1 MQVRI
6 YTRQCLIWPIEQ
18 INIPDFSGTVK
29 DLLAREVRDFAPDKL
44 SVSIYTDGKKAS
56 WDTPLFDVEELKI
69 IIEPQGVEAAFA
81 IVAAIVAVASV
92 AYSLYMMNRLKA
104 DNPAKTSD
112 TSTIYDVNAQGNKV
126 KLQQVV
132 PENFG
137 LIKHFPDYLADKH
150 TFYRR
155 NKKYID
161 MILCQGVGYYEH
173 KTDGSDI
180 YIGNTPFN
188 GYPSSDVKWQIFD
201 PGEDISENSIES
213 GMHKCWYSSPEV
225 TSSGKTLDPVGNVDP
240 SESGG
245 YVVYTGG
252 KATAKKTAGQSGG
265 LSWHIMPKSFC
276 GVYWTYAGYRPS
288 VTTGGGQA
296 FVLVAANIGAKAG
309 DYIQISNA
317 SNVRKWADN
326 AECEAAKLDSG
337 NIQLTWTADG
347 TYSDLSCIADTAV
360 NVTITRSETYM
371 TQVGGGY
378 AGSKYKTWTATTGET
393 SCNVISY
400 SQTDGKITVEIS
412 GIADLPTIPESDFY
426 GYNTLIPEELVHYL
440 TITQELTESIIDPLT
455 GASRVSDNGTYEI
468 TEVGSTTVKGNPG
481 HPVAGGYQ
489 TIYER
494 TEVSAPVY
502 TLKRID
508 PDTDTEIPWSGFW
521 GTGWVDG
528 VADDAFS
535 VAVQTNPDAEEA
547 KEYAGP
553 YRACPIGAVCTQFEV
568 DIDFPAGLGYLNSN
582 GKYEERTVKLSIEWR
597 NIDEGG
603 TTGTGK
609 WEAYNY
615 QKTAGTGDE
624 LAETITFDLPAG
636 AYECRIKNLSDKVDD
651 AAQVDTV
658 KWTGLKS
665 CIAQPKKYDGMTT
678 ILCRFRGSET
688 LSELSENQIAT
699 FWTRKLPPVGGGNL
713 AATEDIA
720 PAVQYILQNSKYA
733 NIIDADSL
741 KALDAYCKNHSYVL
755 SGTIDDDSTLLDELR
770 NVLKTCMAEVTVADN
785 KVAFAWMSKKTD
797 DDPYQQLFMPQN
809 VTAAPSVNLTFAKDD
824 DVKEIELSYID
835 SQTWKTATWFYHLD
849 EKGAVVETTYATT
862 KNAEKLDTWGVK
874 GTNAHHEQARAL
886 AVRRLKFLTYCKTQ
900 YEIQTELDGLNCQYL
915 DYVGLVLPQ
924 ELSNISGRITAYN
937 SSAKTITV
945 DQSIPARFDSG
956 VVYVRKKDGSSINYA
971 FVRKDSLTL
980 EISGSFIAWD
990 PEYGKTLEYPF
1001 FAIGE
1006 IVPCW
1011 VQSVEP
1017 GDKSCTLKLV
1027 NYDARIFD

>member
-18 INIPDFSGTVK
+18 LNIPDFSGTVK

-44 SVSIYTDGKKAS
+44 SVSIYIDGKKADY
-56 WDTPLFDVEELKI
+56 DTPLFDVEELKI
-69 IIEPQGVEAAFA
+69 IIEPQGVETAFA
-81 IVAAIVAVASV
+81 IVAAIVAVTSV
-92 AYSLYMMNRLKA
+92 AYSLYMMNRLKT

-161 MILCQGVGYYEH
+161 MILCQGVGYYDH

-180 YIGNTPFN
+180 YIGNTPFS
-188 GYPSSDVKWQIFD
+188 GYSSSDVRYQVFD
-201 PGEDISENSIES
+201 PGADISANEIEA

-225 TSSGKTLDPVGNVDP
+225 TSSGKTLDPFGNVDP
-240 SESGG
+240 GESGG

-252 KATAKKTAGQSGG
+252 KSTANYQDGG

-276 GVYWTYAGYRPS
+276 GVYWNYVGYRPS
-288 VTTGGGQA
+288 VTGGGQA
-296 FVLVAANIGAKAG
+296 FVLAAANLGVKAG
-309 DYIQISNA
+309 DYIRITNA
-317 SNVRKWADN
+317 PDVRAWADSADADAVLLESGNVRITWA
-326 AECEAAKLDSG
+326 G
-337 NIQLTWTADG
+337 TW
-347 TYSDLSCIADTAV
+347 SDLACIADTSV
-360 NVTITRSETYM
+360 NVTLTKWEKIVISYGNGPVYQTY
-371 TQVGGGY
+371 
-378 AGSKYKTWTATTGET
+378 TGTVSAE
-393 SCNVISY
+393 CNVISY
-400 SQTDGKITVEIS
+400 SAADGEITVEIS
-412 GIADLPTIPESDFY
+412 GISALPEVTGKPATYPGDAGS
-426 GYNTLIPEELVHYL
+426 GYTV
-440 TITQELTESIIDPLT
+440 TITQALSDSVIDPLT
-455 GASRVSDNGTYEI
+455 GEKRLSDNGTYEI
-468 TEVGSTTVKGNPG
+468 TEVGSTTVKGNPAN
-481 HPVAGGYQ
+481 PSAGGNN
-489 TIYER
+489 TAYEW

-502 TLKRID
+502 TVKRID

-521 GTGWVDG
+521 SLGWFDG
-528 VADDAFS
+528 VADNALTVSYQEDA
-535 VAVQTNPDAEEA
+535 DAADA

-553 YRACPIGAVCTQFEV
+553 YRACPIGATATEYEV
-568 DIDFPAGLGYLNSN
+568 DIDFPAGLGYLNPN
-582 GKYEERTVKLSIEWR
+582 GKYDDRTVTLSIEWR
-597 NIDEGG
+597 KVG
-603 TTGTGK
+603 TSAWTVYEYK
-609 WEAYNY
+609 
-615 QKTAGTGDE
+615 KTAGTGDE
-624 LAETITFDLPAG
+624 LAETVTFTLDAG
-636 AYECRIKNLSDKVDD
+636 AYECRIKNKSDKVDD

-665 CIAQPKKYDGMTT
+665 CIAQPTSYAGMTT

-699 FWTRKLPPVGGGNL
+699 FWTRKLPAVNGTDL
-713 AATEDIA
+713 VITEDVA
-720 PAVQYILQNSKYA
+720 PVVQYILNNSKYA
-733 NIIDADSL
+733 GIIDHNSL
-741 KALDAYCKNHSYVL
+741 AALDSYCKANEYKL
-755 SGTIDDDSTLLDELR
+755 TGTIDDDSTLLDELR
-770 NVLKTCMAEVTVADN
+770 NALKVCMSEPTVSNNLVSFARMTPKSGSD
-785 KVAFAWMSKKTD
+785 AF
-797 DDPYQQLFMPQN
+797 QQLFMPQN
-809 VTAAPSVNLTFAKDD
+809 LTAAPVVNLTFAKDD
-824 DVKEIELSYID
+824 DVKEIELSYLD
-835 SQTWKTATWFYHLD
+835 GVSYKTSTYYYHLD
-849 EKGAVVETTYATT
+849 DSGNVVETTYATT
-862 KNAEKLDTWGVK
+862 SNAEKLDTWGIK
-874 GTNAHHEQARAL
+874 GTDPHHEQARAL
-886 AVRRLKFLTYCKTQ
+886 AERRLKFLTYCKTQ

-924 ELSNISGRITAYN
+924 ELSNISGRITAYD

-956 VVYVRKKDGSSINYA
+956 VVYVRKKDGSSINYP
-971 FVRKDSLTL
+971 FIRKDALTL
-980 EISGSFIAWD
+980 EISGGFISWD

-1027 NYDARIFD
+1027 NYDSRIFE

>member
-44 SVSIYTDGKKAS
+44 SVSIYTDGRKAS

-126 KLQQVV
+126 RLQQVV

-161 MILCQGVGYYEH
+161 MILCQGAGWYDY

-180 YIGNTPFN
+180 YIGNTPFS
-188 GYPSSDVKWQIFD
+188 GYSSSDVRYQVFD
-201 PGEDISENSIES
+201 PGADVSANGIEQ
-213 GMHKCWYSSPEV
+213 GMHKCWYSSTEV

-240 SESGG
+240 GESGG
-245 YVVYTGG
+245 YKPYTGG
-252 KATAKKTAGQSGG
+252 KATANYHDGG
-265 LSWHIMPKSFC
+265 LSWHLMEKSFC
-276 GVYWTYAGYRPS
+276 GVYWAYAGYRPS
-288 VTTGGGQA
+288 SGTGGGQA
-296 FVLVAANIGAKAG
+296 FVLAPANLGVKAG
-309 DYIQISNA
+309 DYIRITNA
-317 SNVRKWADN
+317 PN
-326 AECEAAKLDSG
+326 E
-337 NIQLTWTADG
+337 
-347 TYSDLSCIADTAV
+347 
-360 NVTITRSETYM
+360 
-371 TQVGGGY
+371 
-378 AGSKYKTWTATTGET
+378 
-393 SCNVISY
+393 
-400 SQTDGKITVEIS
+400 
-412 GIADLPTIPESDFY
+412 
-426 GYNTLIPEELVHYL
+426 
-440 TITQELTESIIDPLT
+440 
-455 GASRVSDNGTYEI
+455 SDNGTYEI
-468 TEVGSTTVKGNPG
+468 TEVGSTTVNGNPAN
-481 HPVAGGYQ
+481 PSAGGNQ
-489 TIYER
+489 TVYER

-502 TLKRID
+502 TVKKID
-508 PDTDTEIPWSGFW
+508 PDTDKEIPWSGF
-521 GTGWVDG
+521 GAPGWYDG
-528 VADDAFS
+528 VAHYALTVSYQENADA
-535 VAVQTNPDAEEA
+535 AEA

-553 YRACPIGAVCTQFEV
+553 YRACPIGATASEYEV
-568 DIDFPAGLGYLNSN
+568 DIDFPAGLGYLNGN
-582 GKYEERTVKLSIEWR
+582 GKYDERTVTLSIEWR
-597 NIDEGG
+597 KVG
-603 TTGTGK
+603 TSAWT
-609 WEAYNY
+609 AYEY
-615 QKTAGTGDE
+615 TKTAGTGDE
-624 LAETITFDLPAG
+624 LAETITFTFTPG
-636 AYECRIKNLSDKVDD
+636 QYECRIKNKSDKVDD

-665 CIAQPKKYDGMTT
+665 CIAQPTSYAGMTT

-699 FWTRKLPPVGGGNL
+699 FWTRKLPAVNGTDL
-713 AATEDIA
+713 TVTEDVA
-720 PAVQYILQNSKYA
+720 PVVQYILNNSKYA
-733 NIIDADSL
+733 GIIDHNSL
-741 KALDAYCKNHSYVL
+741 AALDSYCKANGYKL
-755 SGTIDDDSTLLDELR
+755 TGTIDDDSTLLDELR
-770 NVLKTCMAEVTVADN
+770 NALKVCMSEPTVSNNLVSFARMTKKSPSD
-785 KVAFAWMSKKTD
+785 AF
-797 DDPYQQLFMPQN
+797 QQLFMPQN
-809 VTAAPSVNLTFAKDD
+809 LTAAPVVNLTFAKDD

-835 SQTWKTATWFYHLD
+835 SITWKTSTYFYHLD
-849 EKGAVVETTYATT
+849 DSGNVVETTYATT
-862 KNAEKLDTWGVK
+862 NNAEKLDTWGIK
-874 GTNAHHEQARAL
+874 GTDPHHEQARAL
-886 AVRRLKFLTYCKTQ
+886 AERRLKFLTYCKTQ

-924 ELSNISGRITAYN
+924 ELSNVTGRITAYD
-937 SSAKTITV
+937 SAAKTITV

-971 FVRKDSLTL
+971 FVRKDALTL
-980 EISGSFIAWD
+980 EISGNFIAWD

>member
-18 INIPDFSGTVK
+18 ISIPDFSGTVK

-69 IIEPQGVEAAFA
+69 IIEPRGVEAAFA

-126 KLQQVV
+126 RLQQVV

-173 KTDGSDI
+173 KTNGSDI

-201 PGEDISENSIES
+201 PGEDISENSIEA
-213 GMHKCWYSSPEV
+213 GMHKCWYSSTEV

-240 SESGG
+240 SETGG
-245 YVVYTGG
+245 YVAYTGG
-252 KATAKKTAGQSGG
+252 KSYASGKDGG
-265 LSWHIMPKSFC
+265 LSWHIMQKSFC
-276 GVYWTYAGYRPS
+276 GVYWQYVGYRPS
-288 VTTGGGQA
+288 VTTGGSEA
-296 FVLVAANIGAKAG
+296 FILAPANIGVKAG
-309 DYIQISNA
+309 DYIRITNA
-317 SNVRKWADN
+317 GDIRRWASESVCD
-326 AECEAAKLDSG
+326 AVKLDSG
-337 NIQLTWTADG
+337 NIQISWTPEPAFTDV
-347 TYSDLSCIADTAV
+347 SCIADTSIS
-360 NVTITRSETYM
+360 VTITKYEKWVISSGSGPQSPTFSSEPVSGT
-371 TQVGGGY
+371 
-378 AGSKYKTWTATTGET
+378 
-393 SCNVISY
+393 CNVITY
-400 SQTDGKITVEIS
+400 SVSAGKITAEIS
-412 GIADLPTIPESDFY
+412 GLGDLPVVPDPATTITGRIIGLDSSWY
-426 GYNTLIPEELVHYL
+426 TV
-440 TITQELTESIIDPLT
+440 TITQALSDSVIDPLT
-455 GASRVSDNGTYEI
+455 GEKRLSDNGTYEI

-481 HPVAGGYQ
+481 HPVAGGN
-489 TIYER
+489 IGPD
-494 TEVSAPVY
+494 VSAPVY
-502 TLKRID
+502 TVKRID
-508 PDTDTEIPWSGFW
+508 PDTDKEIPWSGFW
-521 GTGWVDG
+521 GSDQWVDG
-528 VADDAFS
+528 VADDALTVS
-535 VAVQTNPDAEEA
+535 YQEDADAAEA

-886 AVRRLKFLTYCKTQ
+886 AIRRLKFLTYCKTQ
-900 YEIQTELDGLNCQYL
+900 YEIQTELDGLNCRYL

-924 ELSNISGRITAYN
+924 ELSNVTGRITAYD
-937 SSAKTITV
+937 STAKTITV

-956 VVYVRKKDGSSINYA
+956 VVYVRKKDGSSINYP
-971 FVRKDSLTL
+971 FVRKDALTL
-980 EISGSFIAWD
+980 EISGSFIPWD

>member
-18 INIPDFSGTVK
+18 INIPDFSGTVR

-44 SVSIYTDGKKAS
+44 SVSIYIDGKKAS

-126 KLQQVV
+126 RLQQVV

-161 MILCQGVGYYEH
+161 MILCQGAGWYDY

-180 YIGNTPFN
+180 YIGNTPFS
-188 GYPSSDVKWQIFD
+188 GYSGSDVRYQVFD
-201 PGEDISENSIES
+201 PGADVSSNNIEA
-213 GMHKCWYSSPEV
+213 GMHKCWYSSTEV
-225 TSSGKTLDPVGNVDP
+225 TSSGKTLNPVGNVTP
-240 SESGG
+240 GESGG

-252 KATAKKTAGQSGG
+252 KSYASGKDGG

-276 GVYWTYAGYRPS
+276 GVYWAYAGYRPS

-296 FVLVAANIGAKAG
+296 FILADANIHVKAG
-309 DYIQISNA
+309 DYIRITNA
-317 SNVRKWADN
+317 PDVRQWASESVCD
-326 AECEAAKLDSG
+326 AVKLDSG
-337 NIQLTWTADG
+337 NIQISWTPETAFTDI
-347 TYSDLSCIADTAV
+347 SCIADTSIS
-360 NVTITRSETYM
+360 VTITKYEKWVISSGSGPQSPTFSSEPVSGT
-371 TQVGGGY
+371 
-378 AGSKYKTWTATTGET
+378 
-393 SCNVISY
+393 CNVITY
-400 SQTDGKITVEIS
+400 SVSAGKITAEIS
-412 GIADLPTIPESDFY
+412 GLSDLPVVPDPAATITGRIIGLDSSWY
-426 GYNTLIPEELVHYL
+426 TV
-440 TITQELTESIIDPLT
+440 TITQSLSDSVIEPLT
-455 GASRVSDNGTYEI
+455 GEKRLSDNGTYEI
-468 TEVGSTTVKGNPG
+468 TAVGSTTVKGNPV
-481 HPVAGGYQ
+481 HPGGAA
-489 TIYER
+489 IIER

-502 TLKRID
+502 TVRRID
-508 PDTDTEIPWSGFW
+508 PDTDKEIPWSGFW
-521 GTGWVDG
+521 GSDHWVDG
-528 VADDAFS
+528 VADDALTVS
-535 VAVQTNPDAEEA
+535 YQVNADAAEA

-553 YRACPIGAVCTQFEV
+553 YRACPIGASASEYEV
-568 DIDFPAGLGYLNSN
+568 DIDFPAGLGYLNGS
-582 GKYEERTVKLSIEWR
+582 GKYDERTVTLSIEWR
-597 NIDEGG
+597 KVG
-603 TTGTGK
+603 TSAWT
-609 WEAYNY
+609 AYEY
-615 QKTAGTGDE
+615 KKTAGTGDE
-624 LAETITFDLPAG
+624 LAETISFNFPAG
-636 AYECRIKNLSDKVDD
+636 QYECRIKNKSDKVDD

-665 CIAQPKKYDGMTT
+665 CIAQPTSYAGMTT

-699 FWTRKLPPVGGGNL
+699 FWTRKLPAVNGSDL
-713 AATEDIA
+713 TVTEDVA
-720 PAVQYILQNSKYA
+720 PVVQYILNNSKYA
-733 NIIDADSL
+733 GIIDHTSL
-741 KALDAYCKNHSYVL
+741 AALDSYCKANGYKL
-755 SGTIDDDSTLLDELR
+755 TGTIDDDSTLLDELR
-770 NVLKTCMAEVTVADN
+770 NALKVCMSEPTVSNNLVSFARMTKKSSSD
-785 KVAFAWMSKKTD
+785 AF
-797 DDPYQQLFMPQN
+797 QQIFMPQN
-809 VTAAPSVNLTFAKDD
+809 LTAAPVVNLTFAKDD
-824 DVKEIELSYID
+824 DVKEIELSYLDGI
-835 SQTWKTATWFYHLD
+835 SYKTSTYYYHLD
-849 EKGAVVETTYATT
+849 DAGKVMETTYATT
-862 KNAEKLDTWGVK
+862 NNAEKLDTWGIK
-874 GTNAHHEQARAL
+874 GTGPHHEQARAL
-886 AVRRLKFLTYCKTQ
+886 AERRLKFLTYCKTQ

-924 ELSNISGRITAYN
+924 ELSNISGRITEYDSA
-937 SSAKTITV
+937 AKTITV

-956 VVYVRKKDGSSINYA
+956 VVYVRKKDGSSINYP
-971 FVRKDSLTL
+971 FVRKDALTL
-980 EISGSFIAWD
+980 EISGSFIPWD

-1027 NYDARIFD
+1027 NYDSRIFD

>member
-18 INIPDFSGTVK
+18 ISIPDFSGTVK

-44 SVSIYTDGKKAS
+44 SVSIYIDGKKAS

-155 NKKYID
+155 DKKYID
-161 MILCQGVGYYEH
+161 MILCQGAGWYDY

-180 YIGNTPFN
+180 YIGNTPFS
-188 GYPSSDVKWQIFD
+188 GYSSSDVRYQVFD
-201 PGEDISENSIES
+201 PGADVSANGIEQ

-252 KATAKKTAGQSGG
+252 KSIASGKGGG
-265 LSWHIMPKSFC
+265 LSWHLMEKSFC
-276 GVYWTYAGYRPS
+276 GVYWAYAGYRPS

-296 FVLVAANIGAKAG
+296 FILAAANLGVKVG

-317 SNVRKWADN
+317 STVRTWAAD
-326 AECEAAKLDSG
+326 ADADAVLLESG
-337 NIQLTWTADG
+337 NLRITWAG
-347 TYSDLSCIADTAV
+347 TWSDLACIADTSV
-360 NVTITRSETYM
+360 NVTLEKWEKIVIGYSNGPVYQTYYG
-371 TQVGGGY
+371 TVS
-378 AGSKYKTWTATTGET
+378 AE
-393 SCNVISY
+393 CNVISY
-400 SQTDGKITVEIS
+400 SAADGNITVEIS
-412 GIADLPTIPESDFY
+412 GISALPEVTGKPEPGTYPGDAGS
-426 GYNTLIPEELVHYL
+426 GYTV
-440 TITQELTESIIDPLT
+440 TITQTL
-455 GASRVSDNGTYEI
+455 SDDGTYEI
-468 TEVGSTTVKGNPG
+468 TEVGSTTVKGNPANQS
-481 HPVAGGYQ
+481 AGGNQ
-489 TIYER
+489 TGYLR

-502 TLKRID
+502 TVKRID
-508 PDTDTEIPWSGFW
+508 PDTDKEIPWSGFW
-521 GTGWVDG
+521 GQNAWYDG
-528 VADDAFS
+528 VADDALTVS
-535 VAVQTNPDAEEA
+535 YQENADAAEA

-553 YRACPIGAVCTQFEV
+553 YRACPIGATATEYEV
-568 DIDFPAGLGYLNSN
+568 DIDFPAGLGYLNGS
-582 GKYEERTVKLSIEWR
+582 GKYDERTVTLSIEWR
-597 NIDEGG
+597 KVG
-603 TTGTGK
+603 TSAWT
-609 WEAYNY
+609 AYEY
-615 QKTAGTGDE
+615 KRTAGTGDE
-624 LAETITFDLPAG
+624 LAETITFTFDAG
-636 AYECRIKNLSDKVDD
+636 AYECRIKNKSDKVDD

-665 CIAQPKKYDGMTT
+665 CIAQPTSYAGMTT

-699 FWTRKLPPVGGGNL
+699 FWTRKLPAVNGTDL
-713 AATEDIA
+713 TVTEDVA
-720 PAVQYILQNSKYA
+720 PVVQYILQNSKYA
-733 NIIDADSL
+733 GIIDHNSL
-741 KALDAYCKNHSYVL
+741 AALDAYCKSNGYKL
-755 SGTIDDDSTLLDELR
+755 TGTIDDDSTLLDELR
-770 NVLKTCMAEVTVADN
+770 NALKVCMSEPTVSNNLVSFARMTPKSDSD
-785 KVAFAWMSKKTD
+785 AF
-797 DDPYQQLFMPQN
+797 QQLFMPQN
-809 VTAAPSVNLTFAKDD
+809 LTAAPVVNLTFAKDD
-824 DVKEIELSYID
+824 DVKEIELSYLD
-835 SQTWKTATWFYHLD
+835 SISHKTSTYYYHLD
-849 EKGAVVETTYATT
+849 DAGNVVETTYATT
-862 KNAEKLDTWGVK
+862 NNAEKLDTWGIK
-874 GTNAHHEQARAL
+874 GTDDNHAQARAL

-924 ELSNISGRITAYN
+924 ELSNISGRVTAYD
-937 SSAKTITV
+937 SATKTITV
-945 DQSIPARFDSG
+945 DQPIPARFDSG
-956 VVYVRKKDGSSINYA
+956 VVYVRKKDGSSINYP
-971 FVRKDSLTL
+971 FVRKDALTL
-980 EISGSFIAWD
+980 EISGGFIAWD

-1027 NYDARIFD
+1027 NYDSRIFD

>member
-29 DLLAREVRDFAPDKL
+29 DLLVHEVRDFAPDKL
-44 SVSIYTDGKKAS
+44 SVSIYIDGKKAS
-56 WDTPLFDVEELKI
+56 WDTPLFGVEELKI
-69 IIEPQGVEAAFA
+69 IVEPQGVEAAFA

-92 AYSLYMMNRLKA
+92 AYSLYMMNRLKT

-126 KLQQVV
+126 RLQQVV

-155 NKKYID
+155 NRKYID
-161 MILCQGVGYYEH
+161 MILCQGVGYYDH

-188 GYPSSDVKWQIFD
+188 GYPSSEVKWQIFD
-201 PGEDISENSIES
+201 PGADVSANGIEE
-213 GMHKCWYSSPEV
+213 GMHKCWYSSTEV

-252 KATAKKTAGQSGG
+252 KAAANYHDGG

-276 GVYWTYAGYRPS
+276 GVYWAYAGYRPS

-296 FVLVAANIGAKAG
+296 FILAAASLGVKAG
-309 DYIQISNA
+309 DYIRITNA
-317 SNVRKWADN
+317 GDIRRWANN
-326 AECEAAKLDSG
+326 ADADAVLLESG
-337 NIQLTWTADG
+337 NLRITWAG
-347 TYSDLSCIADTAV
+347 TWSDLACIADTSV
-360 NVTITRSETYM
+360 GVTLKKWEKIIISYGNQGPVYQTY
-371 TQVGGGY
+371 
-378 AGSKYKTWTATTGET
+378 TGTVSGE
-393 SCNVISY
+393 CNVISY
-400 SQTDGKITVEIS
+400 SAADGEITVEIS
-412 GIADLPTIPESDFY
+412 GISALPEVTGKPENPGPAAGS
-426 GYNTLIPEELVHYL
+426 GYTV
-440 TITQELTESIIDPLT
+440 TITQALADSVIDPLT
-455 GASRVSDNGTYEI
+455 GEKRLSDNGTYEI
-468 TEVGSTTVKGNPG
+468 TEVGSTTVKGNPAN
-481 HPVAGGYQ
+481 PSAGGAN

-502 TLKRID
+502 TVRRID

-521 GTGWVDG
+521 GTGWFDG
-528 VADDAFS
+528 VADDALTVS
-535 VAVQTNPDAEEA
+535 YQENAAAAEA

-553 YRACPIGAVCTQFEV
+553 YRACPIGATATEYEV
-568 DIDFPAGLGYLNSN
+568 DIDFPAGLGYLNSS
-582 GKYEERTVKLSIEWR
+582 GKYDERTVTLSIEWR
-597 NIDEGG
+597 KVG
-603 TTGTGK
+603 TSAWT
-609 WEAYNY
+609 AYEY
-615 QKTAGTGDE
+615 TKTAGTGDE
-624 LAETITFDLPAG
+624 LAETITFTLDEG
-636 AYECRIKNLSDKVDD
+636 AYECRIKNKSDKVDD

-665 CIAQPKKYDGMTT
+665 CIAQPTKYDGMTT

-699 FWTRKLPPVGGGNL
+699 FWTRKLPAVNGADL
-713 AATEDIA
+713 TVTEDVA
-720 PAVQYILQNSKYA
+720 PVVQYILNNSKYA
-733 NIIDADSL
+733 GIIDHTSL
-741 KALDAYCKNHSYVL
+741 AALDAYCKANGYKL
-755 SGTIDDDSTLLDELR
+755 TGTIDDDSTLLDELR
-770 NVLKTCMAEVTVADN
+770 NALKVCMSEPTVSNNLVSFARMTKKSGSD
-785 KVAFAWMSKKTD
+785 AF
-797 DDPYQQLFMPQN
+797 QQIFMPQN
-809 VTAAPSVNLTFAKDD
+809 LTAAPVVNLSFAKDD

-835 SQTWKTATWFYHLD
+835 SVTWKTSTYFYHLD
-849 EKGAVVETTYATT
+849 DAGNVVETTYATT
-862 KNAEKLDTWGVK
+862 NNAEKLDTWGIK
-874 GTNAHHEQARAL
+874 GTDQHHEQARAL
-886 AVRRLKFLTYCKTQ
+886 AERRLKFITYCKTQ

-924 ELSNISGRITAYN
+924 ELSNISGRITEYDSA
-937 SSAKTITV
+937 AKTITV

-956 VVYVRKKDGSSINYA
+956 LVYVRKKDGSSINYS
-971 FVRKDSLTL
+971 FVRKDSFTL
-980 EISGSFIAWD
+980 EISGNFIPWD

-1027 NYDARIFD
+1027 NYDARIFE

>member
-1 MQVRI
+1 MKASV
-6 YTRQCLIWPIEQ
+6 YTRQDLSRPLESITL
-18 INIPDFSGTVK
+18 DFSGTIS
-29 DLLAREVRDFAPDKL
+29 DFFRAEVRAFNPSKL
-44 SVSIYTDGKKAS
+44 AFISLYTDGNRAD
-56 WDTPLFDVEELKI
+56 WDTRIDSVKSLDIV
-69 IIEPQGVEAAFA
+69 IEPQGVETAFA
-81 IVAAIVAVASV
+81 IVAAIVAVTSV
-92 AYSLYMMNRLKA
+92 AYSLYMMNRLKT

-137 LIKHFPDYLADKH
+137 LIKHYPDYLADKH

-161 MILCQGVGYYEH
+161 MILCQGVGYYDH

-188 GYPSSDVKWQIFD
+188 GYPSSEVKWQIFD
-201 PGEDISENSIES
+201 PGADVSSNNIEA

-240 SESGG
+240 GESGG

-252 KATAKKTAGQSGG
+252 KATANYQSGG
-265 LSWHIMPKSFC
+265 LSWHVMPKSFC
-276 GVYWTYAGYRPS
+276 GVYWAYAGYRPS

-296 FVLVAANIGAKAG
+296 FILADANIGVKAG
-309 DYIQISNA
+309 DYIRITNA
-317 SNVRKWADN
+317 SDVRSWADN
-326 AECEAAKLDSG
+326 VECEAAKLDSG

-371 TQVGGGY
+371 IQVGGGN

-400 SQTDGKITVEIS
+400 SQADGKITVEIS
-412 GIADLPTIPESDFY
+412 GIADLPAIPESEFY
-426 GYNTLIPEELVHYL
+426 GYNTLIPEELVYYL

-455 GASRVSDNGTYEI
+455 GAAHVSDNGTYEI
-468 TEVGSTTVKGNPG
+468 TGVGSTTVKGNPAN
-481 HPVAGGYQ
+481 PSAGGLR

-502 TLKRID
+502 TVRRID

-521 GTGWVDG
+521 GTGWYDG
-528 VADDAFS
+528 VADDAFTVS
-535 VAVQTNPDAEEA
+535 YQENAAAAEA

-553 YRACPIGAVCTQFEV
+553 YRACPIGATATEYEV
-568 DIDFPAGLGYLNSN
+568 DIDFPAGLGYLNSS
-582 GKYEERTVKLSIEWR
+582 GKYDERTVTLSIEWR
-597 NIDEGG
+597 KVG
-603 TTGTGK
+603 TSAWTVYEYK
-609 WEAYNY
+609 
-615 QKTAGTGDE
+615 KTAGTGDE
-624 LAETITFDLPAG
+624 LAETVTFTLDAG

-665 CIAQPKKYDGMTT
+665 CIAQPTSYAGMTT

-699 FWTRKLPPVGGGNL
+699 FWTRKLAPLGGGDL
-713 AATEDIA
+713 VTTEEIA

-733 NIIDADSL
+733 DIIDLNSL
-741 KALDAYCKNHSYVL
+741 KALDAYCKSKGYIL
-755 SGTIDDDSTLLDELR
+755 SGTIDDDSTLLDCLR
-770 NVLKTCMAEVTVADN
+770 NCLKACMAEVTVTDN
-785 KVAFAWMSKKTD
+785 KVSSAWMTKKTD
-797 DDPYQQLFMPQN
+797 SDPYQQLFTPQN
-809 VTAAPSVNLTFAKDD
+809 LTAAPSVNLTFAKDD

-835 SQTWKTATWFYHLD
+835 SVTWKTSTYFYHLD
-849 EKGAVVETTYATT
+849 DAGDVVETTYATT
-862 KNAEKLDTWGVK
+862 NNAEKLDTWGIK
-874 GTNAHHEQARAL
+874 GTDPHHEQARAL
-886 AVRRLKFLTYCKTQ
+886 AERRLKFLTYCKTQ

-924 ELSNISGRITAYN
+924 ELSNISGRITAYD

-945 DQSIPARFDSG
+945 EQPIPSSTSSG
-956 VVYVRKKDGSSINYA
+956 VIYVRKKDGSSVSYA
-971 FVRKDSLTL
+971 FTRVETYKLALGSSL
-980 EISGSFIAWD
+980 FDWD
-990 PEYGKTLEYPF
+990 ENYGATIEYPY
-1001 FAIGE
+1001 FALGSV
-1006 IVPCW
+1006 VPCW

>member
-18 INIPDFSGTVK
+18 ISIPDFSGTVK

-44 SVSIYTDGKKAS
+44 SVSIYTDGRKAS

-92 AYSLYMMNRLKA
+92 AYSLYMMSRLKA

-126 KLQQVV
+126 RLQQVV

-161 MILCQGVGYYEH
+161 MILCQGAGWYDY

-180 YIGNTPFN
+180 YIGNTPFS
-188 GYPSSDVKWQIFD
+188 GYSGSDVRYQVFD
-201 PGEDISENSIES
+201 PGADVSANGIEE
-213 GMHKCWYSSPEV
+213 GMHKCWYSSTEV
-225 TSSGKTLDPVGNVDP
+225 TSSGKTLNPFGNVNP
-240 SESGG
+240 SETGG

-252 KATAKKTAGQSGG
+252 KATANYKDGG
-265 LSWHIMPKSFC
+265 LSWAMNPKSFY
-276 GVYWTYAGYRPS
+276 GVYWAYVGYRPS
-288 VTTGGGQA
+288 SSTGGGQA
-296 FVLVAANIGAKAG
+296 FILAPVSLGLKAG
-309 DYIQISNA
+309 DYIRITNA
-317 SNVRKWADN
+317 PDDDRLWAND
-326 AECEAAKLDSG
+326 ADADVVLLDSG
-337 NIQLTWTADG
+337 NVRITWAG
-347 TYSDLSCIADTAV
+347 TWSDLACIADTSV
-360 NVTITRSETYM
+360 NVTLGYRYTTYYRM
-371 TQVGGGY
+371 V
-378 AGSKYKTWTATTGET
+378 SGE
-393 SCNVISY
+393 CNVISY
-400 SQTDGKITVEIS
+400 SAADGKITIEIS
-412 GIADLPTIPESDFY
+412 GL
-426 GYNTLIPEELVHYL
+426 TLPEEAVSAGGYTV
-440 TITQELTESIIDPLT
+440 TITQALSDSVIEPLT
-455 GASRVSDNGTYEI
+455 GEKRLSDNGTYEI
-468 TEVGSTTVKGNPG
+468 TEVGSTTVEGNPAN
-481 HPVAGGYQ
+481 PSAGGNNTSYSH
-489 TIYER
+489 

-502 TLKRID
+502 TVRRID
-508 PDTDTEIPWSGFW
+508 PDTDKEIPWSGFW
-521 GTGWVDG
+521 GQNTWYDG
-528 VADDAFS
+528 VPDDALTVS
-535 VAVQTNPDAEEA
+535 YQVNADAAEA

-553 YRACPIGAVCTQFEV
+553 YRACPIGASASEYEV
-568 DIDFPAGLGYLNSN
+568 DIDFPAGLGYLNGS
-582 GKYEERTVKLSIEWR
+582 GKYDERTVTLSIEWR
-597 NIDEGG
+597 KIG
-603 TTGTGK
+603 TSAWT
-609 WEAYNY
+609 AYEY
-615 QKTAGTGDE
+615 TKTAGTGDE
-624 LAETITFDLPAG
+624 LAETISFNFPAG
-636 AYECRIKNLSDKVDD
+636 QYECRIKNKSDKVDD

-665 CIAQPKKYDGMTT
+665 CIARPTSYAGMTT

-699 FWTRKLPPVGGGNL
+699 FWTRKLPAVNGTDL
-713 AATEDIA
+713 VITEDVA
-720 PAVQYILQNSKYA
+720 PVVQYILNNSKYA
-733 NIIDADSL
+733 GIIDHNSL
-741 KALDAYCKNHSYVL
+741 AALDAYCKSKGYKL
-755 SGTIDDDSTLLDELR
+755 TGTIDDDSTLLDELR
-770 NVLKTCMAEVTVADN
+770 NALKVCMSEPTVSNNLVSFARMTKKSSSD
-785 KVAFAWMSKKTD
+785 AF
-797 DDPYQQLFMPQN
+797 QQLFMPQN
-809 VTAAPSVNLTFAKDD
+809 LTAAPVVNLSFAKDD

-835 SQTWKTATWFYHLD
+835 SVTWKTSTYFYHLD
-849 EKGAVVETTYATT
+849 DSGDVVETTYATT
-862 KNAEKLDTWGVK
+862 NNAEKLDTWGIK
-874 GTNAHHEQARAL
+874 GTDDNHAQARAL

-924 ELSNISGRITAYN
+924 ELSNVTGRITAYD
-937 SSAKTITV
+937 SAAKTITV

-971 FVRKDSLTL
+971 FVRKDALTL
-980 EISGSFIAWD
+980 EISGGFIAWD

-1027 NYDARIFD
+1027 NYDSRIFD

>member
-18 INIPDFSGTVK
+18 IAIPDFSGTVK

-44 SVSIYTDGKKAS
+44 SVSIYTDGRKAS

-126 KLQQVV
+126 RLQQVV

-161 MILCQGVGYYEH
+161 MILCQGAGWYDY

-180 YIGNTPFN
+180 YIGNTPFS
-188 GYPSSDVKWQIFD
+188 GYSSSDVRYQVFD
-201 PGEDISENSIES
+201 PGADVSANGIEE
-213 GMHKCWYSSPEV
+213 GMHKCWYSSTEV

-240 SESGG
+240 SETGG

-252 KATAKKTAGQSGG
+252 KATANYKDGG
-265 LSWHIMPKSFC
+265 LSWHLMEKSFC
-276 GVYWTYAGYRPS
+276 GVYWQYVGYRPS
-288 VTTGGGQA
+288 ASGGGGQA
-296 FVLVAANIGAKAG
+296 FVLAPANLGVKAG
-309 DYIQISNA
+309 DYIRITNA
-317 SNVRKWADN
+317 PG
-326 AECEAAKLDSG
+326 L
-337 NIQLTWTADG
+337 
-347 TYSDLSCIADTAV
+347 
-360 NVTITRSETYM
+360 
-371 TQVGGGY
+371 
-378 AGSKYKTWTATTGET
+378 
-393 SCNVISY
+393 
-400 SQTDGKITVEIS
+400 
-412 GIADLPTIPESDFY
+412 
-426 GYNTLIPEELVHYL
+426 
-440 TITQELTESIIDPLT
+440 
-455 GASRVSDNGTYEI
+455 SDNGTYEI
-468 TEVGSTTVKGNPG
+468 TEVGSTTVTGNPAN
-481 HPVAGGYQ
+481 PSAGGNN
-489 TIYER
+489 TLYER

-502 TLKRID
+502 TVKKID
-508 PDTDTEIPWSGFW
+508 PDTDKEIPWSGF
-521 GTGWVDG
+521 GAPGWYDG
-528 VADDAFS
+528 VAHYALTVSYQVNADA
-535 VAVQTNPDAEEA
+535 AEA

-553 YRACPIGAVCTQFEV
+553 YRACPIGATATEYEV
-568 DIDFPAGLGYLNSN
+568 DIDFPAGLGYLNGS
-582 GKYEERTVKLSIEWR
+582 GKYDERTVTLSIEWR
-597 NIDEGG
+597 KVG
-603 TTGTGK
+603 TSAWT
-609 WEAYNY
+609 AYEY
-615 QKTAGTGDE
+615 KKTAGTGDE
-624 LAETITFDLPAG
+624 LAETITFTFDAG
-636 AYECRIKNLSDKVDD
+636 AYECRIKNTSDKVDD

-665 CIAQPKKYDGMTT
+665 CIAQPTSYAGMTT

-699 FWTRKLPPVGGGNL
+699 FWTRKLPAVNGTDL
-713 AATEDIA
+713 VITEDVA
-720 PAVQYILQNSKYA
+720 PVVQYILNNSKYA
-733 NIIDADSL
+733 GIIDHNSL
-741 KALDAYCKNHSYVL
+741 AALDSYCKSNGYKL
-755 SGTIDDDSTLLDELR
+755 TGTIDDDSTLLDELR
-770 NVLKTCMAEVTVADN
+770 NALKVCMSEPTVSNNLVSFARMTRKSSSD
-785 KVAFAWMSKKTD
+785 AF
-797 DDPYQQLFMPQN
+797 QQLFMPQN
-809 VTAAPSVNLTFAKDD
+809 LTSAPVVNLTFAKDD

-835 SQTWKTATWFYHLD
+835 SVTWKTSTYFYHLD
-849 EKGAVVETTYATT
+849 DAGNVVETTYATT
-862 KNAEKLDTWGVK
+862 NNAEKLDTWGIK
-874 GTNAHHEQARAL
+874 GTDDNHAQARAL

-924 ELSNISGRITAYN
+924 ELSNVTGRITAYD

-971 FVRKDSLTL
+971 FVRKDSFTL

-990 PEYGKTLEYPF
+990 PEYGKTIEYPF

-1027 NYDARIFD
+1027 NYDSRIFD

>member
-44 SVSIYTDGKKAS
+44 SVSIYTDGRKAS

-126 KLQQVV
+126 RLQQVV

-161 MILCQGVGYYEH
+161 MILCQGAGWYDY
-173 KTDGSDI
+173 KSDGSDI
-180 YIGNTPFN
+180 YIGNTPFS
-188 GYPSSDVKWQIFD
+188 GYSSSDVRYQVFD
-201 PGEDISENSIES
+201 PGADVSANGIEE
-213 GMHKCWYSSPEV
+213 GMHKCWYSSTEV
-225 TSSGKTLDPVGNVDP
+225 TSSGKTLNPVGNVDP

-245 YVVYTGG
+245 YVVYTRG
-252 KATAKKTAGQSGG
+252 KATGNYNSGG

-276 GVYWTYAGYRPS
+276 GVYWAYAGYRPS
-288 VTTGGGQA
+288 GGGWGRRFA
-296 FVLVAANIGAKAG
+296 LAAANIGAKAG
-309 DYIQISNA
+309 DYIKISNA

-326 AECEAAKLDSG
+326 VECEAAKLDSG
-337 NIQLTWTADG
+337 NIQLTWTAAG

-360 NVTITRSETYM
+360 NVTLTRSETYM
-371 TQVGGGY
+371 TQVPGGY
-378 AGSKYKTWTATTGET
+378 AGPRYKTWTATTGET

-412 GIADLPTIPESDFY
+412 GIADLPAIPESDFY
-426 GYNTLIPEELVHYL
+426 GYSTLIPEELVYYL

-455 GASRVSDNGTYEI
+455 GATHVSDNGTYEI
-468 TEVGSTTVKGNPG
+468 TEVGSTTVKGNPV
-481 HPVAGGYQ
+481 HPVPGGNPE
-489 TIYER
+489 YER

-502 TLKRID
+502 TVRRID
-508 PDTDTEIPWSGFW
+508 PDTDKEIPWSGFW
-521 GTGWVDG
+521 GTGWLDG
-528 VADDAFS
+528 VADDALTVS
-535 VAVQTNPDAEEA
+535 YQVNADAVEA

-553 YRACPIGAVCTQFEV
+553 YRACPIGATATEYEV
-568 DIDFPAGLGYLNSN
+568 DIDFPAGLGYLNGS

-597 NIDEGG
+597 EVG
-603 TTGTGK
+603 TSAWT
-609 WEAYNY
+609 AYEY
-615 QKTAGTGDE
+615 TRTAGTGDE
-624 LAETITFDLPAG
+624 LAETITFTFDAG
-636 AYECRIKNLSDKVDD
+636 AYECRIKNKSDKVDD

-665 CIAQPKKYDGMTT
+665 CIAQPTSYAGMTT

-699 FWTRKLPPVGGGNL
+699 FWARKLPAVNGTDL
-713 AATEDIA
+713 VTTEDVA
-720 PAVQYILQNSKYA
+720 PVVQYILNNSKYA
-733 NIIDADSL
+733 GIIDHNSL
-741 KALDAYCKNHSYVL
+741 AALDSYCKANGYRL
-755 SGTIDDDSTLLDELR
+755 TGTIDDDSTLLDELR
-770 NVLKTCMAEVTVADN
+770 NALKVCMSEPTVSNNLVSFARMTKKSPSD
-785 KVAFAWMSKKTD
+785 AF
-797 DDPYQQLFMPQN
+797 QQIFMPQN
-809 VTAAPSVNLTFAKDD
+809 LTAAPVVNLTFAKDD
-824 DVKEIELSYID
+824 DVKEIELSYLD
-835 SQTWKTATWFYHLD
+835 SISYKTSTYFYHLD
-849 EKGAVVETTYATT
+849 DAGNVVETTYATT
-862 KNAEKLDTWGVK
+862 NNAEKLDTWGIK
-874 GTNAHHEQARAL
+874 GTDDNHAQARAL

-924 ELSNISGRITAYN
+924 ELSNISGRITAYD
-937 SSAKTITV
+937 SAAKTITV

-956 VVYVRKKDGSSINYA
+956 VVYVRKKDGSSINYP
-971 FVRKDSLTL
+971 FVRKDALTL
-980 EISGSFIAWD
+980 EISGSFIPWD

-1027 NYDARIFD
+1027 NYDSRIFD

>member
-44 SVSIYTDGKKAS
+44 SVSIYTDGRKAS
-56 WDTPLFDVEELKI
+56 LDTPLFDVEELKI

-126 KLQQVV
+126 RLQQVV

-161 MILCQGVGYYEH
+161 MILCQGAGWYDY

-180 YIGNTPFN
+180 YIGNTPFS
-188 GYPSSDVKWQIFD
+188 GYSGSDVRYQVFD
-201 PGEDISENSIES
+201 PGADVSANGIEE
-213 GMHKCWYSSPEV
+213 GMHKCWYSSTEV

-240 SESGG
+240 GESGG

-252 KATAKKTAGQSGG
+252 KATANYHDGG

-276 GVYWTYAGYRPS
+276 GVYWAYVGYRPS

-296 FVLVAANIGAKAG
+296 FILSPASIGAKAG
-309 DYIQISNA
+309 DYIRITNA
-317 SNVRKWADN
+317 PNVRAWAAGAD
-326 AECEAAKLDSG
+326 ADAVLLDSG
-337 NIQLTWTADG
+337 NLRITWAG
-347 TYSDLSCIADTAV
+347 TWSDLACIADTSV
-360 NVTITRSETYM
+360 NVTLEKWEKIIISYGNGPVYQTY
-371 TQVGGGY
+371 TGTVSGG
-378 AGSKYKTWTATTGET
+378 
-393 SCNVISY
+393 CDVISY
-400 SQTDGKITVEIS
+400 SAADGNITIEIS
-412 GIADLPTIPESDFY
+412 GLTLPEVTGKPEPGTYPGDAGSGYTVTIKQTLSDS
-426 GYNTLIPEELVHYL
+426 V
-440 TITQELTESIIDPLT
+440 IDPLT
-455 GASRVSDNGTYEI
+455 GEKRLSDNGTYEI
-468 TEVGSTTVKGNPG
+468 AEVGSTTVKGNPAN
-481 HPVAGGYQ
+481 PSAGGNN
-489 TIYER
+489 TSYER

-502 TLKRID
+502 TVKRID
-508 PDTDTEIPWSGFW
+508 PDTDKEIPWSGFW
-521 GTGWVDG
+521 SSDRWVDG
-528 VADDAFS
+528 VADDALTVS
-535 VAVQTNPDAEEA
+535 YQENAGAAEA

-553 YRACPIGAVCTQFEV
+553 YRACPIGATATEYEV
-568 DIDFPAGLGYLNSN
+568 DIDFPAGLGYLNGS
-582 GKYEERTVKLSIEWR
+582 GKYDERTVTLSIEWR
-597 NIDEGG
+597 KIG
-603 TTGTGK
+603 TSAWT
-609 WEAYNY
+609 AYEY
-615 QKTAGTGDE
+615 KKTAGTGDE
-624 LAETITFDLPAG
+624 LAETISFTFAAG
-636 AYECRIKNLSDKVDD
+636 QYECRIKNKSDKVDD

-665 CIAQPKKYDGMTT
+665 CIAQPTSYAGMTT

-699 FWTRKLPPVGGGNL
+699 FWTRKLPAVNGTDL
-713 AATEDIA
+713 TVTEDVA
-720 PAVQYILQNSKYA
+720 PVVQYILNNSKYA
-733 NIIDADSL
+733 GIIDHTSL
-741 KALDAYCKNHSYVL
+741 AALNSYCKANGYRL
-755 SGTIDDDSTLLDELR
+755 TGTIDDDSTLLDELR
-770 NVLKTCMAEVTVADN
+770 NALKVCMSEPTVSNNRVSFARMTRRSSSD
-785 KVAFAWMSKKTD
+785 AF
-797 DDPYQQLFMPQN
+797 QQIFMPQN
-809 VTAAPSVNLTFAKDD
+809 LTAAPVVNLSFAKDD

-835 SQTWKTATWFYHLD
+835 SVTWKTSTYFYHLD
-849 EKGAVVETTYATT
+849 DAGNVVETTYATT
-862 KNAEKLDTWGVK
+862 NNSEKLDTWGIK
-874 GTNAHHEQARAL
+874 GTDPHHEQARAL
-886 AVRRLKFLTYCKTQ
+886 AERRLKFLTYCKTQ

-924 ELSNISGRITAYN
+924 ELSNISGRITEYD
-937 SSAKTITV
+937 STAKTITV

-971 FVRKDSLTL
+971 FVRKDNFTL
-980 EISGSFIAWD
+980 EISGSFIPWD

-1027 NYDARIFD
+1027 NYDSRIFD

>member
-18 INIPDFSGTVK
+18 INVPDFSGTVK

-44 SVSIYTDGKKAS
+44 SVSIYTDGRKAS
-56 WDTPLFDVEELKI
+56 WDTRLSGVEELKI

-126 KLQQVV
+126 RLQQVV

-161 MILCQGVGYYEH
+161 MILCQGAGWYDY
-173 KTDGSDI
+173 KSDGSDI
-180 YIGNTPFN
+180 YIGNTPFS
-188 GYPSSDVKWQIFD
+188 GYSGSDVRYQVFD
-201 PGEDISENSIES
+201 PGADVSANGIEE
-213 GMHKCWYSSPEV
+213 GMHKCWYSSTEV
-225 TSSGKTLDPVGNVDP
+225 TSSGKTLDPYGNVDP

-252 KATAKKTAGQSGG
+252 KSTASGQDGG

-276 GVYWTYAGYRPS
+276 GVYWQYVGYRPS
-288 VTTGGGQA
+288 VTTGGSQA
-296 FVLVAANIGAKAG
+296 FILAAANLGVKAG
-309 DYIQISNA
+309 DYIRITNA
-317 SNVRKWADN
+317 PDVRQWAAD
-326 AECEAAKLDSG
+326 ADADAVLLDSG
-337 NIQLTWTADG
+337 NVQITWAG
-347 TYSDLSCIADTAV
+347 TWSDLACIADTSV
-360 NVTITRSETYM
+360 DVTLTKWEKIVSGYGNGPVYQTY
-371 TQVGGGY
+371 
-378 AGSKYKTWTATTGET
+378 TGTVSGE
-393 SCNVISY
+393 CNVISY
-400 SQTDGKITVEIS
+400 SAADGKITIEIS
-412 GIADLPTIPESDFY
+412 GLTLPEVTGKPEPGTYPGDAGS
-426 GYNTLIPEELVHYL
+426 GYTV
-440 TITQELTESIIDPLT
+440 TITQSLSDSVIEPLT
-455 GASRVSDNGTYEI
+455 GEKRLSDNGTYEI
-468 TEVGSTTVKGNPG
+468 TEVGSTTVKGNPA
-481 HPVAGGYQ
+481 HPAGGA
-489 TIYER
+489 IIER
-494 TEVSAPVY
+494 GEVSAPVY
-502 TLKRID
+502 TVRRID
-508 PDTDTEIPWSGFW
+508 PDTDKEIPWSGFW
-521 GTGWVDG
+521 GSDQWVDG
-528 VADDAFS
+528 VADDALTVS
-535 VAVQTNPDAEEA
+535 YQEDADAAEA

-553 YRACPIGAVCTQFEV
+553 YRACPIGATATEYEV
-568 DIDFPAGLGYLNSN
+568 DIDFPAGLGYLNGS
-582 GKYEERTVKLSIEWR
+582 GKYDERTVTLSIEWR
-597 NIDEGG
+597 KVG
-603 TTGTGK
+603 TSAWT
-609 WEAYNY
+609 AYEY
-615 QKTAGTGDE
+615 KKTAGTGDE
-624 LAETITFDLPAG
+624 LAETITFTFDAG
-636 AYECRIKNLSDKVDD
+636 AYECRIKNKSDKVDD

-665 CIAQPKKYDGMTT
+665 CIAQPTSYAGMTT

-699 FWTRKLPPVGGGNL
+699 FWTRKLPAVNGTDL
-713 AATEDIA
+713 AITEDVA
-720 PAVQYILQNSKYA
+720 PVVQYILNNSKYA
-733 NIIDADSL
+733 GIIDHNSL
-741 KALDAYCKNHSYVL
+741 AALDTYCKSKGYKL
-755 SGTIDDDSTLLDELR
+755 TGTIDDDSTLLDELR
-770 NVLKTCMAEVTVADN
+770 NALKVCMSEPTVSNNLVSFARMTKKSSSD
-785 KVAFAWMSKKTD
+785 AF
-797 DDPYQQLFMPQN
+797 QQIFMPQN
-809 VTAAPSVNLTFAKDD
+809 LTAAPVVNLTFAKDD

-835 SQTWKTATWFYHLD
+835 SITWKTSTYFYHLD
-849 EKGAVVETTYATT
+849 DSGNVVETTYATT
-862 KNAEKLDTWGVK
+862 NNAEKLDTWGIK
-874 GTNAHHEQARAL
+874 GTDDNHAQARAL

-924 ELSNISGRITAYN
+924 ELSNISGRITEYDN
-937 SSAKTITV
+937 TAKTITV

-971 FVRKDSLTL
+971 FVRKDNFTL
-980 EISGSFIAWD
+980 EISGSFIPWD

-1017 GDKSCTLKLV
+1017 GDKSCSLKLV
-1027 NYDARIFD
+1027 NYDARIFE

>member
-44 SVSIYTDGKKAS
+44 SVSIYTDGRKAS

-126 KLQQVV
+126 RLQQVV

-161 MILCQGVGYYEH
+161 MILCQGAGWYDY

-180 YIGNTPFN
+180 YIGNTPFS
-188 GYPSSDVKWQIFD
+188 GYSGSDVRYQVFD
-201 PGEDISENSIES
+201 PGADVSANGIEE
-213 GMHKCWYSSPEV
+213 GMHKCWYSSTEV
-225 TSSGKTLDPVGNVDP
+225 TSSGKTLDPFGNVDP
-240 SESGG
+240 SETGG

-252 KATAKKTAGQSGG
+252 KSIANSKDGG

-276 GVYWTYAGYRPS
+276 GVYWQYVGYNTS
-288 VTTGGGQA
+288 VTTGGGQTFILA
-296 FVLVAANIGAKAG
+296 DANIGVKAG
-309 DYIQISNA
+309 DYIKITNA
-317 SNVRKWADN
+317 PDVRAWADN
-326 AECEAAKLDSG
+326 VECEAAKLDSG
-337 NIQLTWTADG
+337 NIQLTWTAAG

-360 NVTITRSETYM
+360 NVTLTRSETYM
-371 TQVGGGY
+371 TQVPGGY
-378 AGSKYKTWTATTGET
+378 AGAKYQTWTATTGET

-400 SQTDGKITVEIS
+400 SQADGKITVEIS
-412 GIADLPTIPESDFY
+412 GIADLPAIPESDFY
-426 GYNTLIPEELVHYL
+426 GYNTLIPEELVYYL
-440 TITQELTESIIDPLT
+440 TITQSLSDSVIEPLT
-455 GASRVSDNGTYEI
+455 GEKRLSDNGTYEI
-468 TEVGSTTVKGNPG
+468 TEVGSTTVKGNPANQS
-481 HPVAGGYQ
+481 AGGNNTGYL
-489 TIYER
+489 R

-502 TLKRID
+502 TVKRID
-508 PDTDTEIPWSGFW
+508 PDTDKEIPWSGFW
-521 GTGWVDG
+521 SSDRWVDG
-528 VADDAFS
+528 VADDALT
-535 VAVQTNPDAEEA
+535 VLYQENAGAAEA

-568 DIDFPAGLGYLNSN
+568 DIDFPAGLGYLKSN

-597 NIDEGG
+597 NVDEGG

-624 LAETITFDLPAG
+624 LAETIAFDLPAG

-665 CIAQPKKYDGMTT
+665 CIAQPKKYDGMTV

-699 FWTRKLPPVGGGNL
+699 FWTRKLPSVGGGAL
-713 AATEDIA
+713 TATESIA

-733 NIIDADSL
+733 NIIDMDSL
-741 KALDAYCKNHSYVL
+741 RALDAYCRNSNYIL
-755 SGTIDDDSTLLDELR
+755 SGTIDDDSTLLDSLR
-770 NVLKTCMAEVTVADN
+770 NILKTCMAEVTVTDN
-785 KVAFAWMSKKTD
+785 KVAFAWMAKKSSSD
-797 DDPYQQLFMPQN
+797 AFQQLFMPQN
-809 VTAAPSVNLTFAKDD
+809 LTAAPSVNLTFAKDD

-835 SQTWKTATWFYHLD
+835 SVTWKTATWFYHLD

-886 AVRRLKFLTYCKTQ
+886 AERRLKFLTYCKTQ

-924 ELSNISGRITAYN
+924 ELSNISGRITAYD
-937 SSAKTITV
+937 STAKTITV

-956 VVYVRKKDGSSINYA
+956 VVYVRKKDGSSINYP
-971 FVRKDSLTL
+971 FVRKDALTL
-980 EISGSFIAWD
+980 EISGNFIAWD
-990 PEYGKTLEYPF
+990 PEYGKTIEYPF

-1011 VQSVEP
+1011 VQAVEP

-1027 NYDARIFD
+1027 NYDSRIFE

>member
-18 INIPDFSGTVK
+18 ISIPDFSGTVK

-44 SVSIYTDGKKAS
+44 SVSIYTDGRKAA
-56 WDTPLFDVEELKI
+56 WDTRLSGVEELKI

-126 KLQQVV
+126 RLQQVV

-161 MILCQGVGYYEH
+161 MILCQGAGWYDY

-180 YIGNTPFN
+180 YIGNTPFS
-188 GYPSSDVKWQIFD
+188 GYSSSDVRYQVFD
-201 PGEDISENSIES
+201 PGADVSANGIES
-213 GMHKCWYSSPEV
+213 GMHKCWYSSTEV

-252 KATAKKTAGQSGG
+252 KSIANYKDGG

-276 GVYWTYAGYRPS
+276 GVYWAYVGYRPS
-288 VTTGGGQA
+288 TTTGGGQA
-296 FVLVAANIGAKAG
+296 FILAAASLGVKAG
-309 DYIQISNA
+309 DYIRITNA
-317 SNVRKWADN
+317 GDIRRWADS
-326 AECEAAKLDSG
+326 ADADAVLLDSG
-337 NIQLTWTADG
+337 NVRITWAG
-347 TYSDLSCIADTAV
+347 TWSDLACIADTAV
-360 NVTITRSETYM
+360 NVTLTRWEKIIIGYGNGPVYQTYYG
-371 TQVGGGY
+371 TVS
-378 AGSKYKTWTATTGET
+378 AE
-393 SCNVISY
+393 CNVISY
-400 SQTDGKITVEIS
+400 SAADGNITIEIS
-412 GIADLPTIPESDFY
+412 GLTLPEVTGKPAAYPAGAGSGYTVTIRQSLSDS
-426 GYNTLIPEELVHYL
+426 V
-440 TITQELTESIIDPLT
+440 IDPLT
-455 GASRVSDNGTYEI
+455 GEKRLSDNGTYEI
-468 TEVGSTTVKGNPG
+468 TEVGSTTVKGNPAN
-481 HPVAGGYQ
+481 PSAGGNN
-489 TIYER
+489 TSYER

-502 TLKRID
+502 TVRRID
-508 PDTDTEIPWSGFW
+508 PDTDKEIPWSGFW
-521 GTGWVDG
+521 GSDQWVDG
-528 VADDAFS
+528 VADDALTVS
-535 VAVQTNPDAEEA
+535 YQEDADAAEA

-553 YRACPIGAVCTQFEV
+553 YRACPIGATASEYEV
-568 DIDFPAGLGYLNSN
+568 DIDFPAGLGYLNGS
-582 GKYEERTVKLSIEWR
+582 GKYDERTVTLSIEWR
-597 NIDEGG
+597 KIG
-603 TTGTGK
+603 TSAWT
-609 WEAYNY
+609 AYEY
-615 QKTAGTGDE
+615 TKTAGTGDE
-624 LAETITFDLPAG
+624 IAETISFNFPAG
-636 AYECRIKNLSDKVDD
+636 QYECRIKNKSDKVDD

-665 CIAQPKKYDGMTT
+665 CIAQPTKYDGMTT

-699 FWTRKLPPVGGGNL
+699 FWTRKLPAVNGTDL
-713 AATEDIA
+713 VITEDVA
-720 PAVQYILQNSKYA
+720 PVVQYILNNSKYA
-733 NIIDADSL
+733 GIIDHNSL
-741 KALDAYCKNHSYVL
+741 AALDAYCKANGYKL
-755 SGTIDDDSTLLDELR
+755 TGTIDDDSTLLDELR
-770 NVLKTCMAEVTVADN
+770 NALKVCMSEPTVSN
-785 KVAFAWMSKKTD
+785 NLVAFARMTKKSSSD
-797 DDPYQQLFMPQN
+797 AFQQLFMPQN
-809 VTAAPSVNLTFAKDD
+809 LTAAPSVNLTFAKDD

-835 SQTWKTATWFYHLD
+835 SITWKTSTYFYHLD
-849 EKGAVVETTYATT
+849 DEGNVVETTYATT
-862 KNAEKLDTWGVK
+862 NNAEKLDTWGIK
-874 GTNAHHEQARAL
+874 GTDPHHEQARAL
-886 AVRRLKFLTYCKTQ
+886 AERRLKFLTYCKTQ

-924 ELSNISGRITAYN
+924 ELSNISGRITAYD
-937 SSAKTITV
+937 STAKTITV

-956 VVYVRKKDGSSINYA
+956 VVYVRKKDGSSINYP
-971 FVRKDSLTL
+971 FVRKDALTL
-980 EISGSFIAWD
+980 EISGNFIAWD
-990 PEYGKTLEYPF
+990 PEYGKTIEYPF

-1011 VQSVEP
+1011 VQAVEP

-1027 NYDARIFD
+1027 NYDSRIFE

>member
-18 INIPDFSGTVK
+18 IDIPDFSGTVK

-44 SVSIYTDGKKAS
+44 SVSIYIDGKKAS
-56 WDTPLFDVEELKI
+56 WDTPLFDAEELKI
-69 IIEPQGVEAAFA
+69 IIEPQGVETAFA

-126 KLQQVV
+126 RLQQVV

-161 MILCQGVGYYEH
+161 MILCQGAGWYDY

-188 GYPSSDVKWQIFD
+188 GYPSSEVKWQIFD
-201 PGEDISENSIES
+201 PGADVSANDIEA
-213 GMHKCWYSSPEV
+213 GMHKCWYSSTEV

-240 SESGG
+240 GESGG

-252 KATAKKTAGQSGG
+252 KATANYQSGG

-276 GVYWTYAGYRPS
+276 GVYWAYAGYRPS

-296 FVLVAANIGAKAG
+296 FVLADANIGAKAG
-309 DYIQISNA
+309 DYIRITNA
-317 SNVRKWADN
+317 PDVRAWAAD
-326 AECEAAKLDSG
+326 ADADAVLLDSG
-337 NIQLTWTADG
+337 NMRITWAG
-347 TYSDLSCIADTAV
+347 TWSDLACIADTSV
-360 NVTITRSETYM
+360 NVTLTKWEKIVISYGNTGPVYQTY
-371 TQVGGGY
+371 
-378 AGSKYKTWTATTGET
+378 TGTVSAE
-393 SCNVISY
+393 CNVISY
-400 SQTDGKITVEIS
+400 SAADGEITIEIS
-412 GIADLPTIPESDFY
+412 GITALPEVTGKPATYPGDAGS
-426 GYNTLIPEELVHYL
+426 GYTV
-440 TITQELTESIIDPLT
+440 TITQALSDSVIDPLT
-455 GASRVSDNGTYEI
+455 GTARLSDNGTYEI
-468 TEVGSTTVKGNPG
+468 AEIGSVTVKGNPAN
-481 HPVAGGYQ
+481 PSAGGAN

-502 TLKRID
+502 TVKRID

-521 GTGWVDG
+521 SSDRWVDG
-528 VADDAFS
+528 VADDALTVS
-535 VAVQTNPDAEEA
+535 YQENAAAAEA

-553 YRACPIGAVCTQFEV
+553 YRACPIGATATEYEV
-568 DIDFPAGLGYLNSN
+568 DIDFPAGLGYLNTS
-582 GKYEERTVKLSIEWR
+582 GKYDERTVTLSIEWR
-597 NIDEGG
+597 KVG
-603 TTGTGK
+603 TSAWT
-609 WEAYNY
+609 AYEY
-615 QKTAGTGDE
+615 KKTAGTGDE
-624 LAETITFDLPAG
+624 LAETVTFTLDAG

-665 CIAQPKKYDGMTT
+665 CIAQPTSYAGMTT

-688 LSELSENQIAT
+688 LSELSENQIST
-699 FWTRKLPPVGGGNL
+699 FWTRKLPAVNGTNL
-713 AATEDIA
+713 TVTEDVA
-720 PAVQYILQNSKYA
+720 PVVQYILNNSKYSG
-733 NIIDADSL
+733 IIDHASL
-741 KALDAYCKNHSYVL
+741 AALDAYCKSNGYKL
-755 SGTIDDDSTLLDELR
+755 TGTIDDDSTLLDELR
-770 NVLKTCMAEVTVADN
+770 NALKVCMSEPTVSNNLVSFARMTKKSSSD
-785 KVAFAWMSKKTD
+785 AF
-797 DDPYQQLFMPQN
+797 QQLFMPQN
-809 VTAAPSVNLTFAKDD
+809 LTAAPSVNLTFAKDD

-835 SQTWKTATWFYHLD
+835 SVTWKTSTYFYHLD
-849 EKGAVVETTYATT
+849 DAGNVVETTYATT
-862 KNAEKLDTWGVK
+862 NNAEKLDTWGIK
-874 GTNAHHEQARAL
+874 GTDSHHEQARAL
-886 AVRRLKFLTYCKTQ
+886 AERRLKFLTYCKTQ

-924 ELSNISGRITAYN
+924 ELSNISGRITAYD
-937 SSAKTITV
+937 STAKTITV

-956 VVYVRKKDGSSINYA
+956 VVYVRKKDGSSINYP
-971 FVRKDSLTL
+971 FVRKDALTL
-980 EISGSFIAWD
+980 EISGNFIAWD

-1006 IVPCW
+1006 IVSCW

-1027 NYDARIFD
+1027 NYDERVFD

>member
-18 INIPDFSGTVK
+18 IYTSGTGTVRS
-29 DLLAREVRDFAPDKL
+29 LLQQEVRDFAPDKL
-44 SVSIYTDGKKAS
+44 SLSIYADGKKADY
-56 WDTPLFDVEELKI
+56 DTQLAGVNELKI
-69 IIEPQGVEAAFA
+69 IIEPQGVETAFA

-126 KLQQVV
+126 RLQQVV

-161 MILCQGVGYYEH
+161 MILCQGAGWYDY
-173 KTDGSDI
+173 KSDGSDI
-180 YIGNTPFN
+180 YIGNTPFS
-188 GYPSSDVKWQIFD
+188 GYSGSDVRYQVFD
-201 PGEDISENSIES
+201 PGADVSANGIEE
-213 GMHKCWYSSPEV
+213 GMHKCWYSSTEV

-252 KATAKKTAGQSGG
+252 KATANYHSGG
-265 LSWHIMPKSFC
+265 LSWHIMPRSFC
-276 GVYWTYAGYRPS
+276 GVYWAYAGYRPS

-296 FVLVAANIGAKAG
+296 FVLADANIGVKAG
-309 DYIQISNA
+309 DYIRITNA
-317 SNVRKWADN
+317 PDIRAWAAD
-326 AECEAAKLDSG
+326 ADADAVLLDSG
-337 NIQLTWTADG
+337 NMRITWAG
-347 TYSDLSCIADTAV
+347 TWSDLACIADTSV
-360 NVTITRSETYM
+360 NVTITKWEKIVISYGNTGPVYQTY
-371 TQVGGGY
+371 
-378 AGSKYKTWTATTGET
+378 TGTVSGE
-393 SCNVISY
+393 CNVISY
-400 SQTDGKITVEIS
+400 SAADGKITVEIS
-412 GIADLPTIPESDFY
+412 GISALPEVAGKPEPGTYPGDSGS
-426 GYNTLIPEELVHYL
+426 GYTV
-440 TITQELTESIIDPLT
+440 TITQALSDSVIDPLT
-455 GASRVSDNGTYEI
+455 GTARLSDNGTYEI
-468 TEVGSTTVKGNPG
+468 TAVGSTTVKGNPAN
-481 HPVAGGYQ
+481 PSAGGNQ
-489 TIYER
+489 TVYER

-502 TLKRID
+502 TVRRID
-508 PDTDTEIPWSGFW
+508 PDTDKEINWSGFW
-521 GTGWVDG
+521 GSDQWVDG
-528 VADDAFS
+528 VADDALTVS
-535 VAVQTNPDAEEA
+535 YQEDADSAEA

-553 YRACPIGAVCTQFEV
+553 YRACPIGATATEYEV
-568 DIDFPAGLGYLNSN
+568 DIDFPAGLGYLNSS
-582 GKYEERTVKLSIEWR
+582 GKYDERTVTLSIEWR
-597 NIDEGG
+597 KVG
-603 TTGTGK
+603 TSAWT
-609 WEAYNY
+609 AYEY
-615 QKTAGTGDE
+615 KKTAGTGDE
-624 LAETITFDLPAG
+624 LAETITFTLDAG
-636 AYECRIKNLSDKVDD
+636 AYECRIKNKSDKVDD

-665 CIAQPKKYDGMTT
+665 CIAQPTSYAGMTT

-688 LSELSENQIAT
+688 LSELSENQIST
-699 FWTRKLPPVGGGNL
+699 FWARKLPAVNGTDL
-713 AATEDIA
+713 VTTEDVA
-720 PAVQYILQNSKYA
+720 PVVQYILNNSKYA
-733 NIIDADSL
+733 GIIDHNSL
-741 KALDAYCKNHSYVL
+741 AALDSYCKANGYTL
-755 SGTIDDDSTLLDELR
+755 TGTIDDDSTLLDELR
-770 NVLKTCMAEVTVADN
+770 NALKVCMSEPTVSN
-785 KVAFAWMSKKTD
+785 NLVSFARMTKKSSSD
-797 DDPYQQLFMPQN
+797 SFQQIFMPQN
-809 VTAAPSVNLTFAKDD
+809 LTAAPVVNLSFAKDD

-835 SQTWKTATWFYHLD
+835 SVTWKTSTYFYHLD
-849 EKGAVVETTYATT
+849 DSGNVVETTYATT
-862 KNAEKLDTWGVK
+862 NNAEKLDTWGIK
-874 GTNAHHEQARAL
+874 GTDDNHAQARAL

-924 ELSNISGRITAYN
+924 ELSNISGRITAYD
-937 SSAKTITV
+937 STAKTITV

-956 VVYVRKKDGSSINYA
+956 VVYVRKKDGSSINYP
-971 FVRKDSLTL
+971 FVRKDALTL

-1027 NYDARIFD
+1027 NYDARIFE